1 LTGAPPG
8 VDGTRSGAPSWRTD
22 IAPVVA
28 RRREL
33 ARPMGGRLR
42 FRLRLVAAAA
52 LPLLASAAWFETAS
66 AQICPNSSGVVTA
79 SGISCS
85 IPPPSTVN
93 RITASTSS
101 AVVANGV
108 HVAVPFGVGV
118 TSQTGSLITFGV
130 DPSTG
135 GSSIV
140 SQFGGG
146 GITVL
151 LANGASSKIDASDLN
166 VTFGGGGNIIVEA
179 LAGGQITLDDGTVV
193 NILNSGGN
201 QGLLATGTNSRI
213 IANNIRK
220 PRRSAAAISA
230 SMPSRAA

>member
-1 LTGAPPG
+1 
-8 VDGTRSGAPSWRTD
+8 
-22 IAPVVA
+22 
-28 RRREL
+28 
-33 ARPMGGRLR
+33 MGRRLR
-42 FRLRLVAAAA
+42 FRSRFVAAA
-52 LPLLASAAWFETAS
+52 LPLIASAAWFETAS
-66 AQICPNSSGVVTA
+66 AQTCPNSSGVVTA

-85 IPPPSTVN
+85 IPPASTVN

-151 LANGASSKIDASDLN
+151 LANGASSRIDASDLN

-179 LAGGQITLDDGTVV
+179 LAGGQITLRRRH
-193 NILNSGGN
+193 SG
-201 QGLLATGTNSRI
+201 QHPKQRRQPGLAGDRDE
-213 IANNIRK
+213 
-220 PRRSAAAISA
+220 
-230 SMPSRAA
+230 